1 MRGLDANL
9 PALQRPDDGRAHDL
23 PLFPARVAATALGAF
38 GALALLLAAVGV
50 FGVMSYA
57 VTQRTR
63 EIGVRIALGAGSKE
77 ILKLIVGHGAM
88 LAETG
93 VRDG

>member
-1 MRGLDANL
+1 MALY
-9 PALQRPDDGRAHDL
+9 PAAS
-23 PLFPARVAATALGAF
+23 ALGGF

-50 FGVMSYA
+50 FGVMSHA

-77 ILKLIVGHGAM
+77 IFKLI
-88 LAETG
+88 
-93 VRDG
+93 